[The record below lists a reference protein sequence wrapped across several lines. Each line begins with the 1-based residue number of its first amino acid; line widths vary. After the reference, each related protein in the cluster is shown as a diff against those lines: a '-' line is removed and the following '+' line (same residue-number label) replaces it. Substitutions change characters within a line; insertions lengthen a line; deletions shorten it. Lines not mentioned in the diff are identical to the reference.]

1 MSVFTKGVIATIAVL
16 GALFGMVYLLLT
28 MILGRKLAYWL
39 EGSVVFGVLS
49 IMGFI
54 WFISALGPTGP
65 DTAWQVIA
73 MGPGITQAHFK
84 GTTYNIADYP
94 GDGWQ
99 KPTQGKHLADLSG
112 ADDLLSEAAQ
122 AKPVLDTG
130 ISDAIS
136 PIPGTQAIVKDIV
149 SGSIDLQTGAFTNVN
164 MRMKPATVDGKDS
177 IIAVATAVPSM
188 AINGTLPNG
197 ATDGTLK
204 NYLVSIG
211 DKIQQGQDI
220 MTVTTASGD
229 VNVTAAQAGGVAE
242 EALRPG
248 DRVRNGGPVMTIDL
262 TGQAGVPPDVTV
274 AAVRVRGKLHTPGLY
289 YMVVALILF
298 VIHMVGLRAVERQRK
313 ASLETV

>member
-1 MSVFTKGVIATIAVL
+1 MSVFTKGIIATVAVL
-16 GALFGMVYLLLT
+16 GALFGMVYLLLS
-28 MILGRKLAYWL
+28 MVLGRRLAYWL

-73 MGPGITQAHFK
+73 MGPSITQASFK
-84 GTTYNIADYP
+84 GTTYNVADYP
-94 GDGWQ
+94 GDGWI

-112 ADDLLSEAAQ
+112 ADDLLSESAQ

-130 ISDAIS
+130 VSDAIS
-136 PIPGTQAIVKDIV
+136 AIPGTRDIVKSIV
-149 SGSIDLQTGAFTNVN
+149 SGSIDLQTGAFTNVKLL
-164 MRMKPATVDGKDS
+164 MKPATVDGKSS
-177 IIAVATAVPSM
+177 IIAVSTAVPSM

-211 DKIQQGQDI
+211 DTVQAGQDI

-229 VNVTAAQAGGVAE
+229 VNVTAAQGGGVAE

-248 DRVRNGGPVMTIDL
+248 DRVRSGGPVMTIDL
-262 TGQAGVPPDVTV
+262 TGQPNQPPDVTV
-274 AAVRVRGKLHTPGLY
+274 VAARVRGKLHTPGFY

-298 VIHMVGLRAVERQRK
+298 VIHMGGLRSVERQRK